1 MDVHPWQVEN
11 PGQKAGCVGQQ
22 VFTSSP
28 ITRHSLNQTQGETR
42 QEMGEIAQKNAQF
55 LILIFWRE
63 ITKNLTSY
71 FAIIHAELCLN
82 CQI

>member
-55 LILIFWRE
+55 LSLIFLE
-63 ITKNLTSY
+63 GNHLKIYILFQPILQSHTQSS
-71 FAIIHAELCLN
+71 A
-82 CQI
+82 